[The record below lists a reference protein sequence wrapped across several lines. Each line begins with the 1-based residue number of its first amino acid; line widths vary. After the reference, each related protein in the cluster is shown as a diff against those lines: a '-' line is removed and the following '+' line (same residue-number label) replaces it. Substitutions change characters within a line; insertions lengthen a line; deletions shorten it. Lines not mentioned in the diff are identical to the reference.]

1 MYLKRLFC
9 FKYQTQLA
17 LQHGGMYLMTMD
29 TKFSDVIAPYL

>member
-17 LQHGGMYLMTMD
+17 IQHDGVYLVTTD
-29 TKFSDVIAPYL
+29 TKFSDVTVPYL